1 MLRHFLNPP
10 NWFTTANL
18 FCGFYAILLVAAPPD
33 GQPAFYRAG
42 LMLVFAGVFDM
53 LDGRVARM
61 TRSSSQFGTQLDS
74 LSDLVSF
81 GVAPAILAWAW
92 GLEQLGV
99 VGLAAA
105 FTFVTCGAFRLA
117 RFNLETEEDVL
128 AESNGLTITLAGI
141 TLAAIIMV
149 HAHTGRTHLAHPLNA
164 FGMMLALSY
173 LMVSRV
179 PYRTFK
185 DFKLR
190 PMTMALLALTL
201 GITVTIGSR
210 YDISVALVAV
220 SVPYVLSGPVES
232 MFRRRRRATDTLFAF
247 EEDEDDCG

>member
-18 FCGFYAILLVAAPPD
+18 FCGFYAILLVAAPPN
-33 GQPAFYRAG
+33 GEPSFYRAG

-61 TRSSSQFGTQLDS
+61 TRSSSDFGTQLDS

-99 VGLAAA
+99 VGLCAA
-105 FTFVTCGAFRLA
+105 FAFVTCGAFRLA
-117 RFNLETEEDVL
+117 RFNLETVDDAL
-128 AESNGLTITLAGI
+128 AESNGLTITVAGI
-141 TLAAIIMV
+141 TLASIIMV

-164 FGMMLALSY
+164 FGMMVALSY
-173 LMVSRV
+173 LMVSKV

-190 PMTMALLALTL
+190 PITMAFLALTL
-201 GITVTIGSR
+201 GLIVTVGSR
-210 YDISVALVAV
+210 YDISVALVAM

-232 MFRRRRRATDTLFAF
+232 MIRRRKRATGTLFEF
-247 EEDEDDCG
+247 EEEEEE